1 MAPIPQHGIFNLDIS
16 MLKIGLCNLDGTM
29 LYLPMFGI
37 LNISMDSMLSYF
49 VVKLPYQDAL

>member
-1 MAPIPQHGIFNLDIS
+1 
-16 MLKIGLCNLDGTM
+16 M